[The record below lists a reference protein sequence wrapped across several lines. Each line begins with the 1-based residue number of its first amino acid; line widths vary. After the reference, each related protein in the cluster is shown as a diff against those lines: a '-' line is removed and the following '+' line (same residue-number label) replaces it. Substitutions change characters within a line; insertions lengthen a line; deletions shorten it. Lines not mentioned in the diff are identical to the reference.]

1 MVEKQKKL
9 LLMQGFCNKDIE
21 NNPMIDKLARWTPL
35 SCATFG
41 AAGVSLGIFPFLS
54 ILCPCTIS
62 VITGFWLKSGW
73 FFIILGLLTLTGG
86 LTNRSIYD
94 RLYNLAI
101 QYILRTSAI
110 PKHGAPRRFGCTI
123 GGIMFIL
130 SGIGFL
136 SSIKWLAFGP
146 AIFMIVFATI
156 AGLSQWCFASNLY
169 ALLFRKDLLMR
180 NNQSPSSD
188 PGRKV

>member
-1 MVEKQKKL
+1 MVNKYRKL
-9 LLMQGFCNKDIE
+9 LLMQGFCTHDID
-21 NNPMIDKLARWTPL
+21 NNPIIGRLARWTPL

-54 ILCPCTIS
+54 IICPCTIS
-62 VITGFWLKSGW
+62 IITGFWIKSGW

-86 LTNRSIYD
+86 FTSRSIYD
-94 RLYNLAI
+94 RFYNLI
-101 QYILRTSAI
+101 ISPIFHTPAI
-110 PKHGAPRRFGCTI
+110 PKHGAPRRFGCAI

-136 SSIKWLAFGP
+136 LNIKWLAFGP
-146 AIFMIVFATI
+146 AIFMIVFAII

-169 ALLFRKDLLMR
+169 ALIFNKDFT
-180 NNQSPSSD
+180 SD
-188 PGRKV
+188 GTPVATDGPK

>member
-1 MVEKQKKL
+1 MTDKYRKL
-9 LLMQGFCNKDIE
+9 LLMQGFCNRDID

-41 AAGVSLGIFPFLS
+41 SAGVTLGVFPFLS
-54 ILCPCTIS
+54 IICPCTIS
-62 VITGFWLKSGW
+62 VITGFWIKSGW

-86 LTNRSIYD
+86 LTSRSIYD
-94 RLYNLAI
+94 RFYNFI
-101 QYILRTSAI
+101 IRPVFRTSAI
-110 PKHGAPRRFGCTI
+110 PKHGAPRRFGCAI

-136 SSIKWLAFGP
+136 ANIKWLAFGP
-146 AIFMIVFATI
+146 AVFMIIFAII

-169 ALLFRKDLLMR
+169 ALLFNKDLTLES
-180 NNQSPSSD
+180 NHLTTVD
-188 PGRKV
+188 PKQKV

>member
-1 MVEKQKKL
+1 MVNKYRKL
-9 LLMQGFCNKDIE
+9 LLMQGFCSRDID
-21 NNPMIDKLARWTPL
+21 NNPLIGRLARWTPL

-54 ILCPCTIS
+54 IICPCTIS
-62 VITGFWLKSGW
+62 VITGFWIKSGW
-73 FFIILGLLTLTGG
+73 FFIILGVLTLTGG

-94 RLYNLAI
+94 RLYNLI
-101 QYILRTSAI
+101 IRPVFRTSEI
-110 PKHGAPRRFGCTI
+110 PKHGAPRRFGCAI

-136 SSIKWLAFGP
+136 LNSRLLAFGP
-146 AIFMIVFATI
+146 AMFMIVFATI

-169 ALLFRKDLLMR
+169 AVLLNKDLTIDENGLPT
-180 NNQSPSSD
+180 NSI
-188 PGRKV
+188 KE

>member
-1 MVEKQKKL
+1 MRDKYRKL
-9 LLMQGFCNKDIE
+9 LLMQGFCSRDID
-21 NNPMIDKLARWTPL
+21 NNPMIGRLARWTPL

-41 AAGVSLGIFPFLS
+41 AAGVSLGFFPFLS
-54 ILCPCTIS
+54 IICPCTLS
-62 VITGFWLKSGW
+62 VITGFWIKSGW

-94 RLYNLAI
+94 RLYNLI
-101 QYILRTSAI
+101 IRPVFRTSAI
-110 PKHGAPRRFGCTI
+110 PKHGAPRRFGCAI

-136 SSIKWLAFGP
+136 LNINSLAFGP
-146 AIFMIVFATI
+146 AIFMIVFAAI

-169 ALLFRKDLLMR
+169 AILFNKDL
-180 NNQSPSSD
+180 SSD
-188 PGRKV
+188 NDLMPPVDIKQKV

>member
-1 MVEKQKKL
+1 M
-9 LLMQGFCNKDIE
+9 
-21 NNPMIDKLARWTPL
+21 

-41 AAGVSLGIFPFLS
+41 AAGVSLGFFPFLS
-54 ILCPCTIS
+54 IICPCTLS
-62 VITGFWLKSGW
+62 VITGFWIKSGW

-94 RLYNLAI
+94 RLYNLI
-101 QYILRTSAI
+101 IRPVFRTSAI
-110 PKHGAPRRFGCTI
+110 PKHGAPRRFGCAI

-136 SSIKWLAFGP
+136 LNINSLAFGP
-146 AIFMIVFATI
+146 AIFMIVFAAI

-169 ALLFRKDLLMR
+169 AILFNKDL
-180 NNQSPSSD
+180 SSD
-188 PGRKV
+188 NDLMPPVDIKQKV